1 METKKFLSAAIILL
15 VAFVFSSCS
24 KEDSNVV
31 SWNGT
36 STNTSSETPDVSENG
51 ENPDESTLSLDNDNP
66 SNLGYIYLQS
76 NDASLNSVLVYKQN
90 NNGTLTLQSTVSSGG
105 NGSGGGLGNQGA
117 ITTNKNEKWLFA
129 VNAGSNSVSSFRIL
143 NSGNINLAHTIMTGG
158 IRPVSVTSH
167 NRIIYVVNAGS
178 DNISGFRVGNGG
190 SLTAIAGSV
199 QSLSST
205 GSGAAQISFAPN
217 GDYLYV
223 TEKATNKITIFPVN
237 NNGVAGAG
245 SSISSTGQTPFG
257 FELARDKYLVVSNAA
272 GGAPGLSS
280 TTSYNG
286 VNTGNLS
293 PVNGAVGNNQAA
305 ACWVAIT
312 KHGRFAFVTNT
323 ASDNISSYYI
333 SLNGGLYL
341 IQAAIASGDAPTEII
356 VADDNKFVY
365 ALNSASHT
373 ISSYRR
379 TLLGNLNLIG
389 TTTGL
394 PNSATGIAAVK

>member
-1 METKKFLSAAIILL
+1 
-15 VAFVFSSCS
+15 
-24 KEDSNVV
+24 
-31 SWNGT
+31 
-36 STNTSSETPDVSENG
+36 SSETPDVSENG
-51 ENPDESTLSLDNDNP
+51 QNPDESTLSIENDDP

-143 NSGNINLAHTIMTGG
+143 NSGNVNLAHTIATSG

-167 NRIIYVVNAGS
+167 HRIIYVVNAGS

-205 GSGAAQISFAPN
+205 GTGAAEISFAPN

-237 NNGVAGAG
+237 NNGVASAG

-257 FELARDKYLVVSNAA
+257 FALARDKYLVVSNAA
-272 GGAPGLSS
+272 GGAAGLSS
-280 TTSYNG
+280 ATSYNG
-286 VNTGNLS
+286 VNNGNLA
-293 PVNGAVGNNQAA
+293 PVNGSVGNNQAA

-312 KHGRFAFVTNT
+312 KYGRFAFVTNT

-341 IQAAIASGDAPTEII
+341 IHAAITTGSAPTEII

-373 ISSYRR
+373 ISTYRR